1 MKELVKSGVAAQ
13 HALTAAFFFLPLF
26 KPVMFLSLLAAIVL
40 FLASDRFSEAWRQAT
55 LQSWLLPAL
64 ILSILPGLSLL
75 LHDDPTQ
82 TELNLSYYW
91 LAAFLV
97 YLASSRMRIVPWLW
111 AFVAG
116 IFIVFCYVQIRFPG
130 QVELA
135 TGLAALGNY
144 ILYSQLLAI
153 AVVLL
158 SILYKHETR
167 RILRLICVAGMA
179 VFFFGLVSGDG
190 RSGLLSLLLLF
201 PLVAGN
207 MVSKKNRRLVLVVC
221 LAGLLATAMA
231 PRVQK
236 RINAGIN
243 DLKLM
248 QQDRKDTSLGYRLDM
263 WQTAADVVRAHPVFG
278 AGQAGFEKAWHARH
292 PKGQAQSFI
301 EPHNA
306 FLFFASAFGLIGL
319 AALVWL
325 YAAMLWT
332 GWCHRHTMEG
342 GVVFAFAVVCIVG
355 SVTNTMFMGAVS
367 HTWVMLFIGLQGSL
381 QHPAVRRVALQSAAE
396 SEQRQRQ
403 PA

>member
-26 KPVMFLSLLAAIVL
+26 KPMLFLSLLAAIVL
-40 FLASDRFSEAWRQAT
+40 LLASDRFTEAWRQAT
-55 LQSWLLPAL
+55 LQPWLLPAL

-75 LHDDPTQ
+75 LHEDPGQ

-91 LAAFLV
+91 LTAFVV
-97 YLASSRMRIVPWLW
+97 YLASSRLRIVPWLW

-116 IFIVFCYVQIRFPG
+116 VFIVFCYVQIRFPG
-130 QVELA
+130 HVELA

-153 AVVLL
+153 AIVLL

-167 RILRLICVAGMA
+167 PILRLVCIAGMA

-190 RSGLLSLLLLF
+190 RSGLLSLLLLL

-207 MVSKKNRRLVLVVC
+207 MVAKENRRMVLVVC
-221 LAGLLATAMA
+221 LVGLLATGMA

-263 WQTAADVVRAHPVFG
+263 WQTAVDVVSAHPVFG

-292 PKGQAQSFI
+292 LKGEAQRFI

-306 FLFFASAFGLIGL
+306 FLFFASSFGLIGL

-332 GWCHRHTMEG
+332 GWRHRHSMEG
-342 GVVFAFAVVCIVG
+342 SVVFAFAVICIVG
-355 SVTNTMFMGAVS
+355 SATNTMFMGAVS

-381 QHPAVRRVALQSAAE
+381 RHPTVQRLVQADNAGQEQEQGQAA
-396 SEQRQRQ
+396 
-403 PA
+403 